1 MNILLYVFTVY
12 TLLLLVMS
20 GYVANL
26 KKTARMSVISFLVM
40 GSAWVIFASWLLLP
54 STLAGIII
62 ALTLISVCISIYRTR
77 NTHILFNYKSNFVAK
92 AIEDSFS
99 MLLTKFK
106 KDKNIYTHD
115 DSGVIIRHT
124 SLVTVFSVGLIS
136 FPQKQTTEKARLIRS
151 LILKKIDTAYP
162 TIHINLT
169 N

>member
-1 MNILLYVFTVY
+1 MG
-12 TLLLLVMS
+12 

-26 KKTARMSVISFLVM
+26 KKTARMSVISFLIM
-40 GSAWVIFASWLLLP
+40 GSAWVIFASWLFLP
-54 STLAGIII
+54 STPASVII
-62 ALTLISVCISIYRTR
+62 ALTLISVCISINRTR
-77 NTHILFNYKSNFVAK
+77 SIYILFNYKNNFVVK

-124 SLVTVFSVGLIS
+124 SLVRVFSVGSIS
-136 FPQKQTTEKARLIRS
+136 FAQKQTTEKARLIRS

>member
-1 MNILLYVFTVY
+1 MFIVY
-12 TLLLLVMS
+12 TLLLLVMG

-26 KKTARMSVISFLVM
+26 EKTARMSVTSFLVM
-40 GSAWVIFASWLLLP
+40 GSAWVIFASWLFIP
-54 STLAGIII
+54 STLASVII
-62 ALTLISVCISIYRTR
+62 ALTLICVCISIYRTR

-99 MLLTKFK
+99 TLLTKFK

-136 FPQKQTTEKARLIRS
+136 FAQKQTTEKARLIRS